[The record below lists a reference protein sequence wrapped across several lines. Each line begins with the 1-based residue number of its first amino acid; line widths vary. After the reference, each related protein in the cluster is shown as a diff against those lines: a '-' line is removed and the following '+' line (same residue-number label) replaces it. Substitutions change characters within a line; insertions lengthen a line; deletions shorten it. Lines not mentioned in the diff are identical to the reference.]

1 MSVAGDIDVAPWA
14 GDDDGWDDFVRAVPG
29 SAFFQR
35 AGWRRV
41 LQREFGFESYDFV
54 ARRAGRTVGV
64 LPLSAIGSRRRPVFL
79 SQPFAV
85 EAGVCAVDDEV
96 ATALAEHAAAL
107 ARDRGGARIEL
118 RDSFCGAGF
127 VACPGEQAVFRA
139 PLPASDDEHWHRL
152 PRRRRNAIR
161 KARAAGLRVV
171 AGDVESL
178 HDLYARSV
186 RRLGSPAFAPSF
198 FLRLQQEFGDD
209 CVIVRIE
216 RGGSPIAA
224 VLAFVHQ
231 GVLLPY
237 YAGSHA
243 EAASVA
249 AHDFMYWEL
258 MCLARRRG
266 LHGFDFGRSRVGSG
280 AYAYK
285 HLWGFEPTPLH
296 YRWRAAALPLPEG
309 RGGDAGTPWASLRRL
324 WRHVPLPLTKW
335 LGPWLMRHVGVLH
348 T

>member
-1 MSVAGDIDVAPWA
+1 MSAAGDIDVALFS
-14 GDDDGWDDFVRAVPG
+14 GDDDRWDDFVCAVPG
-29 SAFFQR
+29 SAFFHR

-54 ARRAGRTVGV
+54 ARRAGRIVGV
-64 LPLSAIGSRRRPVFL
+64 LPLSAIGSRRRRVFL

-96 ATALAEHAAAL
+96 ATALAEQAVAL
-107 ARDRGGARIEL
+107 ARDRGGACVEL
-118 RDSFCGAGF
+118 RDSFAGAGF
-127 VACPGEQAVFRA
+127 VPCPGEQAVFRA
-139 PLPASDDEHWHRL
+139 ALPPSDEEHWHRL

-161 KARAAGLRVV
+161 KARAAGLRAV

-186 RRLGSPAFAPSF
+186 RRLGSPVFAPSF
-198 FLRLQQEFGDD
+198 FFRLQQEFADD

-216 RGGSPIAA
+216 RGGEPIAA
-224 VLAFVHQ
+224 VLAFVHH

-237 YAGSHA
+237 YAGSHP
-243 EAASVA
+243 EATSVA

-285 HLWGFEPTPLH
+285 SLWGFEPTPLR
-296 YRWRAAALPLPEG
+296 YRRRGAALPLPAG
-309 RGGDAGTPWASLRRL
+309 RGDDASAPWARVRRL

>member
-1 MSVAGDIDVAPWA
+1 MSVAGDIDVAPFD
-14 GDDDGWDDFVRAVPG
+14 GNDDAWDDFVRAVPG
-29 SAFFQR
+29 SAFFHR

-41 LQREFGFESYDFV
+41 LQREFGFVSYDLV

-64 LPLSAIGSRRRPVFL
+64 LPLSAIGPRRRPVFL

-85 EAGVCAVDDEV
+85 EAGVCAVDDEA
-96 ATALAEHAAAL
+96 ATALAEQAATL
-107 ARDRGGARIEL
+107 AREHGAAFVEL
-118 RDSFCGAGF
+118 RDSFVGAGF
-127 VACPGEQAVFRA
+127 VPWLGEQAVFRA
-139 PLPASDDEHWHRL
+139 ALPAADEDHWHAL

-161 KARAAGLRVV
+161 KARAAGLCAV

-186 RRLGSPAFAPSF
+186 RKLGSPVFAPSY
-198 FLRLQQEFGDD
+198 FLRLQQEFADD

-216 RGGSPIAA
+216 RGGKPIAA
-224 VLAFVHQ
+224 VLSFVHQ

-243 EAASVA
+243 EATSVA

-266 LHGFDFGRSRVGSG
+266 LYGFDFGRSRVGSG

-285 HLWGFEPTPLH
+285 CLWGFEPTPLR
-296 YRWRAAALPLPEG
+296 YRRRGAALPLPAG
-309 RGGDAGTPWASLRRL
+309 RGDGAGAPWARLRRL